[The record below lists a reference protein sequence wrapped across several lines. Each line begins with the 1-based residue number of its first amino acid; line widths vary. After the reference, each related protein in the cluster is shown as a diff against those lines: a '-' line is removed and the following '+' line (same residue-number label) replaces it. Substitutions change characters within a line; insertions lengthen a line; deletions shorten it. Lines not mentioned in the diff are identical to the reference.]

1 MPKVLFFADPSNG
14 RPGLGATI
22 RLDSG
27 EPCLISIAQTG
38 VRVKKT
44 RFGFLGPVLYS
55 EKNVCRAAATAEA
68 LSERF
73 PNNLLPTEFI
83 NPVLRAFA
91 NAVLHCSTCAEVAVT
106 LNQALGTV
114 QVQGRGAPP
123 TEAGT
128 TPESAI
134 RIHATNSL
142 EGIPKEY
149 AVLDGMF
156 GTPNRDW
163 KLIERLVVN
172 ADDGRTLEKFTV
184 SALNKRK
191 EIYFDVTDWF
201 MGNTSREK
209 TALENLI
216 LSRDKLLMV
225 LLPKGEFVTL
235 FTGLLKL
242 TDAQL
247 SQIGLTQIDRKKMLD
262 PFADAMIP
270 WHGNYEMV
278 PEHVS
283 VTTLMSVWSKIIGLL
298 ASWQPANLL
307 QEEELENLKAII
319 GGTMKDA
326 RR

>member
-38 VRVKKT
+38 VRVRKT

-55 EKNVCRAAATAEA
+55 EKNVYQAAATAKA

-73 PNNLLPTEFI
+73 PNNLLPTEFS

-106 LNQALGTV
+106 LNEALGTIQSV
-114 QVQGRGAPP
+114 GVAPP
-123 TEAGT
+123 TETGT
-128 TPESAI
+128 TPERAI

-142 EGIPKEY
+142 E
-149 AVLDGMF
+149 
-156 GTPNRDW
+156 N
-163 KLIERLVVN
+163 LV
-172 ADDGRTLEKFTV
+172 
-184 SALNKRK
+184 
-191 EIYFDVTDWF
+191 
-201 MGNTSREK
+201 
-209 TALENLI
+209 
-216 LSRDKLLMV
+216 LSRDKSLTV
-225 LLPKGEFVTL
+225 LLPQNEFFTL

-242 TDAQL
+242 TEAQL
-247 SQIGLTQIDRKKMLD
+247 SQIGLTQTDRKKMLD
-262 PFADAMIP
+262 PFADAMKAF
-270 WHGNYEMV
+270 HGKYENV

-283 VTTLMSVWSKIIGLL
+283 VTTLMSGWSKILGLL
-298 ASWQPANLL
+298 AFWQPRNLL